1 MSKGHTSSVD
11 RGHLPPSI
19 FPDNPDFENK
29 AADKGIYPHA
39 VREAESIIV
48 KARTQLVL
56 DRPFFGRLAMK
67 LVMKPDVGMDTCWV
81 DGKVFGYNPKFINEC
96 TLGQVKTIIAH
107 EVLHCAMG
115 HHCGHR
121 RGGRSTHWWNV
132 AGDYI
137 VNFVLHKANFEW
149 LEGLYH
155 DDKYGDTYSVEQVYK
170 EIYIDAPSPPE
181 PPPGDEPGDQPGG
194 GQGPGGTPKDAPP
207 TGEVRDGEETSSPAE
222 SKAEEQE
229 WQIATSQA
237 ANQAKA
243 MGRISAA
250 EQRFFEE
257 VMPEPKLDWK
267 EVLREFMQS
276 YIKND
281 YSFVP
286 PNKRFIWM
294 DIILPSLRG
303 ESLGEIVI
311 AIDTSASLSNA
322 ELSCFGTEVNET
334 LEVCIPEKVH
344 LVYCDS
350 SICKTEEF
358 TPDQYPIDFKPRGGG
373 GTRFSPVY
381 NWVREKN
388 ILPLC
393 LLYFTDMYCSDY
405 PSYNPGYPS
414 LFISSTDWGKEGCPY
429 GPPDHLNAQLATFNM
444 D

>member
-1 MSKGHTSSVD
+1 
-11 RGHLPPSI
+11 
-19 FPDNPDFENK
+19 
-29 AADKGIYPHA
+29 
-39 VREAESIIV
+39 
-48 KARTQLVL
+48 
-56 DRPFFGRLAMK
+56 
-67 LVMKPDVGMDTCWV
+67 
-81 DGKVFGYNPKFINEC
+81 NEC